1 MKFYKSDL
9 FKGFAA
15 ANLFAFLLIG
25 VLKYTTLQG
34 SNTLIFSIFVIIP
47 LMMGII
53 ASWFWRNL
61 DFRSRTL
68 LGNSI
73 LNGALAILFSAVFLR
88 EGVICLII
96 VSPLILTFIITGAFL
111 GHRMFKKNNQKLNVS
126 IISLLFVVFIAD
138 SLSSHDHV
146 NMVSDEIIVKAS
158 PEKIWKNVVA
168 FEKIKQK
175 DQFWLFRVGMPSPM
189 QTTVEGY
196 HQGAGRKCIFSN
208 GYTFDEKIVTYKPN
222 EDLTFRITGQPL
234 DPEIMGHIDI
244 QQGQFLLKDNGN
256 GTTTLTGNSWYKLH
270 VFPLWYYD
278 LWAESITRN
287 VHLRVMEHI
296 KQLSENK

>member
-25 VLKYTTLQG
+25 ILKYTALQG

-61 DFRSRTL
+61 DFKSRTL

>member
-25 VLKYTTLQG
+25 ILKYTALQG
-34 SNTLIFSIFVIIP
+34 SNTLIFSIFVVIP

-61 DFRSRTL
+61 DFKSRTL

-111 GHRMFKKNNQKLNVS
+111 GQRMFKKNNQKLNVS